1 MLASDRVF
9 SFSVLNLAILV
20 GVLRLLLAE
29 VTPLKE
35 CCGDL
40 CQPGVPA
47 HWSRKAERIGLRI
60 KEKKC

>member
-1 MLASDRVF
+1 M
-9 SFSVLNLAILV
+9 LNLAILV